1 MILCTGVKPGDE
13 WCLCSQRWA
22 QALNAG
28 AALPL
33 YLASTHERTLEQIPL
48 AHLMAF
54 AVDKAE
60 AEAYL
65 ARVDAL
71 RKSLGSA
78 TVTQEDTG
86 S

>member
-1 MILCTGVKPGDE
+1 
-13 WCLCSQRWA
+13 
-22 QALNAG
+22 
-28 AALPL
+28 
-33 YLASTHERTLEQIPL
+33 LASTHERTLEQIPL

-65 ARVDAL
+65 ARVDAM